1 MSTTLNTY
9 YEGLI
14 QIQVYIK
21 KKIFYHIYLYI
32 DPQPSSGTP
41 DNNDLEKHYV
51 DAKAFILSATTKDG
65 SNL

>member
-1 MSTTLNTY
+1 MSTTINTY

-14 QIQVYIK
+14 SSQVDIK
-21 KKIFYHIYLYI
+21 NEFVFLHPI
-32 DPQPSSGTP
+32 DQQPNSGTP